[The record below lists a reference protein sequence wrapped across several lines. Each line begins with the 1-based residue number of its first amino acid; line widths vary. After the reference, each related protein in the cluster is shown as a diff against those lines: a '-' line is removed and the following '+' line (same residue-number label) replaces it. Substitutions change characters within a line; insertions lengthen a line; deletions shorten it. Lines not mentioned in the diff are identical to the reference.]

1 MALISSM
8 VSPLECAEEGAM
20 TEIAVIMTAHN
31 RRNKTVACLRSL
43 MAATEHAADI
53 ACHVFLV
60 DDGST
65 DGTSEAVAG
74 LALPLTIIRGDGDL
88 YWNRG
93 MVRAWASANAFGRF
107 DGFLLLNDDTL
118 LDADAVAKLVS
129 VSSDHAHRA
138 IIVGAVR
145 DPHLGHLTYGGVRRV
160 SSWHPGRVVRVPASD
175 APQQADAFHANCAYV
190 PAAVCDTIGT
200 LDPVFHH
207 GMGDF
212 DYGYRATR
220 NGFSVIVAPG
230 MVGTCPRN
238 DPAGTWQDPTVP
250 LRRRLAMLASPKGL
264 PRRQWREFLRRHGAP
279 FPSLL
284 SWMPTLQVVRS
295 STWRRPTRFGRR

>member
-1 MALISSM
+1 MAGDE
-8 VSPLECAEEGAM
+8 VAM
-20 TEIAVIMTAHN
+20 TKIAVIMTAHN
-31 RRNKTVACLRSL
+31 RREKTIASLRSL
-43 MAATEHAADI
+43 MAATELATEVNY
-53 ACHVFLV
+53 HVFLV

-65 DGTSEAVAG
+65 DGTGEAVA
-74 LALPLTIIRGDGDL
+74 ALDLSLTITRGNGNL

-93 MVRAWASANAFGRF
+93 MVRAWTSASAFGRF
-107 DGFLLLNDDTL
+107 DGYLLLNDDTL
-118 LDADAVAKLVS
+118 LDADALVKLLS
-129 VSSDHAHRA
+129 VSNDHAHRA
-138 IIVGAVR
+138 IVVGAVR
-145 DPHLGHLTYGGVRRV
+145 DPDRGLLTYGGVRRT
-160 SSWHPGRVVRVPASD
+160 SRWHPGRVARLPLSD
-175 APQQADAFHANCAYV
+175 EPQLADAFHANCAYV
-190 PAAVCDTIGT
+190 PVAVFDAIGT

-220 NGFSVIVAPG
+220 AGFSVIVAPG

-279 FPSLL
+279 FPAIL

-295 STWRRPTRFGRR
+295 SAWRRRTRFREP

>member
-1 MALISSM
+1 
-8 VSPLECAEEGAM
+8 M
-20 TEIAVIMTAHN
+20 TKIAVIMTAHN
-31 RRNKTVACLRSL
+31 RREKTVTCLRSL
-43 MAATEHAADI
+43 MAAMEHARDAI
-53 ACHVFLV
+53 CHVFLV

-65 DGTSEAVAG
+65 DGTAEAVA
-74 LALPLTIIRGDGDL
+74 ALDMSVTIIRGAGDL

-93 MVRAWASANAFGRF
+93 MVRAWASAQAFGRF

-118 LDADAVAKLVS
+118 LDADALLQLLS
-129 VSSDHAHRA
+129 ISRDHADRA
-138 IIVGAVR
+138 IVVGAVR
-145 DPHLGHLTYGGVRRV
+145 DPVLGHLTYGGVRRM
-160 SSWHPGRVVRVPASD
+160 SRWHPGRVARLPVSDVPQS
-175 APQQADAFHANCAYV
+175 ADAFHANCVYV
-190 PAAVCDTIGT
+190 PAAVFDAIGT
-200 LDPVFHH
+200 LDPLFHH

-220 NGFSVIVAPG
+220 SGFPVIVAPG

-264 PRRQWREFLRRHGAP
+264 PRHQWREFLRRHGAP
-279 FPSLL
+279 FPYLL

-295 STWRRPTRFGRR
+295 STWRRTTRVRRR